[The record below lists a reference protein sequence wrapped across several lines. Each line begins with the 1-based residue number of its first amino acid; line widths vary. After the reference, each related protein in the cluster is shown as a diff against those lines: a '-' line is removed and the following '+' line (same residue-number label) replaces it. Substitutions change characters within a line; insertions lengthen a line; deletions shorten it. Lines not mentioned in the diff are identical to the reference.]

1 MEDSLNEGKL
11 EDVWMKITKK
21 TGKTINNGEGK

>member
-11 EDVWMKITKK
+11 EDVWMNITKK
-21 TGKTINNGEGK
+21 IRKTIHNAEGK